1 MILTQLDTIQSFQT
15 SMQIWMTGGTLCH
28 GTRFCVYFES
38 CGGHGCGQSLV
49 PWLALMNRY
58 EIYTY
63 KVGKGSRLKIY
74 C

>member
-1 MILTQLDTIQSFQT
+1 MILTSLDTVTIQSFQT

-58 EIYTY
+58 EIY
-63 KVGKGSRLKIY
+63 